1 LQRAS
6 LPHERSRHS
15 YKKNAQSPGEG
26 HEQVILDTSRLRNPD
41 PLAQGEDAPAQVAHR
56 RVKLP
61 HIK

>member
-6 LPHERSRHS
+6 LSHKCSHHSHE
-15 YKKNAQSPGEG
+15 KNAQSPGES
-26 HEQVILDTSRLRNPD
+26 HEQVILDTSRLRDPD
-41 PLAQGEDAPAQVAHR
+41 PLAQHKDASVQIAHR